1 MLCPYEKQRREIRT
15 DMIVC
20 ATKRAGHDIS
30 CPYEDKVVRGFTEWA
45 ASSQEN
51 VRGVAWFGCAHHKC
65 YAPTGNGGICTDR
78 IVCATKSSSLVGENR
93 LARDANPDRI
103 RA

>member
-1 MLCPYEKQRREIRT
+1 MGGISPGT
-15 DMIVC
+15 
-20 ATKRAGHDIS
+20 ATGHDVS
-30 CPYEDKVVRGFTEWA
+30 CPYEDKVVRGFAEWA
-45 ASSQEN
+45 GSSQED
-51 VRGVAWFGCAHHKC
+51 VRGVAMLR
-65 YAPTGNGGICTDR
+65 PTGNGGICTDT